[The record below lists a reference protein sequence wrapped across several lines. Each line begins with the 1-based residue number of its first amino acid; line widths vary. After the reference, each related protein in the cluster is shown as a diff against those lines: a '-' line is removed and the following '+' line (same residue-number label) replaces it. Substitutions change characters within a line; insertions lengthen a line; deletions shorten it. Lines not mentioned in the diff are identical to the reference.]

1 MSELAEHPREIEGAR
16 WQQWLLPGALRE
28 REDGRR
34 SPRDWFVDVLGF
46 LIAIGLGLYLLG
58 LTEDEH
64 SELALLGEV
73 VLGTLACLSL
83 WLRRRWPFGV
93 ALATGLAS
101 ILFVAPGGAAVIAT
115 FCAVIRVPWRQV
127 ALLVAIGVTTA
138 LVIPAIYPT
147 EDDYPTELLIGLL
160 FTGFVVGWALF
171 VRVQRELFLSMRE
184 RTARL
189 ETAQQLRV
197 EQAREAERRRIARE
211 MHDVLAHRLALLSL
225 HAGALEFRP
234 DAPPAEIAQAAG
246 VVRASARAALEELRE
261 VIGVLREQEP
271 DDDAPAGSAPE
282 PPQPTLVQIPA
293 LVERSRATGMRI
305 GCRIEL
311 DGLDDVA
318 LPDVL
323 GRTAY
328 RIVQEGLTNAH
339 KHAPAAAVEVVV
351 EARAAGGGAIGAAG
365 DAGEAGRAGANGD
378 LLVAVLS
385 RRPIGAPPAAA
396 AAANGLP
403 GAGTGLVGLG
413 ERVALAGG
421 ALEHGPDANG
431 DFLLRATLPLP
442 R

>member
-1 MSELAEHPREIEGAR
+1 MSEPAEHPREIPGAR

-34 SPRDWFVDVLGF
+34 SPRDWLVDVLGF
-46 LIAIGLGLYLLG
+46 LIAIVLGMYLLDA
-58 LTEDEH
+58 TEDHH
-64 SELALLGEV
+64 SELAMVGEV
-73 VLGTLACLSL
+73 VLGSLACGAL

-93 ALATGLAS
+93 ALATGLIS
-101 ILFVAPGGAAVIAT
+101 ILFVAPGGAAAIAC

-127 ALLVAIGVTTA
+127 ALLVAVGVTTA
-138 LVIPAIYPT
+138 VVIPAIYPT
-147 EDDYPTELLIGLL
+147 EDDYTTELLIGLL
-160 FTGFVVGWALF
+160 FTGFIVGWALF
-171 VRVQRELFLSMRE
+171 VRVQRQLLLSMRE

-189 ETAQQLRV
+189 ETDQQLRV
-197 EQAREAERRRIARE
+197 EQARDAERRRIARE
-211 MHDVLAHRLALLSL
+211 MHDVLAHRVALLSL

-246 VVRASARAALEELRE
+246 VVRSSARAALEDLRE

-271 DDDAPAGSAPE
+271 DDGAPGGAPE

-311 DGLDDVA
+311 DGLDAAVV
-318 LPDVL
+318 PDAL

-351 EARAAGGGAIGAAG
+351 ETRAAA
-365 DAGEAGRAGANGD
+365 
-378 LLVAVLS
+378 LVVAVLS

-403 GAGTGLVGLG
+403 GTGTGLVGLG

-421 ALEHGPDANG
+421 ALEHGPDADG

>member
-1 MSELAEHPREIEGAR
+1 MSELAEHPADLLSAR
-16 WQQWLLPGALRE
+16 WRQWLLPGALRE

-46 LIAIGLGLYLLG
+46 LIALVLGMYLLDA
-58 LTEDEH
+58 TEDHH
-64 SELALLGEV
+64 SELAMLGEV
-73 VLGTLACLSL
+73 VIGTLACGAL

-101 ILFVAPGGAAVIAT
+101 ILFIAPGGAAAVAT

-127 ALLVAIGVTTA
+127 VLLTALGVTTA
-138 LVIPAIYPT
+138 AVIPAIYPT

-160 FTGFVVGWALF
+160 FTGFVIGWALF
-171 VRVQRELFLSMRE
+171 VRVQRELFRSLSE
-184 RTARL
+184 RAERL
-189 ETAQQLRV
+189 ETEQLLHV

-234 DAPPAEIAQAAG
+234 DAPAAEIAQAAG
-246 VVRASARAALEELRE
+246 VVRSSARAALQDLRQ
-261 VIGVLREQEP
+261 VIGVLREQE
-271 DDDAPAGSAPE
+271 AEAGGALE

-293 LVERSRATGMRI
+293 LIERSRATGMRV

-311 DGLDDVA
+311 GGIGAGAISDA
-318 LPDVL
+318 L

-351 EARAAGGGAIGAAG
+351 EARAASA
-365 DAGEAGRAGANGD
+365 DADTAANGAPANE

-385 RRPIGAPPAAA
+385 RRPVGAPTAAA
-396 AAANGLP
+396 AAPDGLP

-421 ALEHGPDANG
+421 ALEHGPDRDG

-442 R
+442 LSR

>member
-1 MSELAEHPREIEGAR
+1 MSEPAEQQREIPGAR

-34 SPRDWFVDVLGF
+34 SPRDWLVDVLGF
-46 LIAIGLGLYLLG
+46 LIAIVLGMYLLDA
-58 LTEDEH
+58 TEDHH
-64 SELALLGEV
+64 SDLAMLGEV
-73 VLGTLACLSL
+73 VIGSLACGAL

-93 ALATGLAS
+93 ALATGLIS
-101 ILFVAPGGAAVIAT
+101 ILFVAPGGAAAIAC

-127 ALLVAIGVTTA
+127 ALLVAVGVTTA
-138 LVIPAIYPT
+138 AVIPSIYPT
-147 EDDYPTELLIGLL
+147 EDDYTTELLIGLL
-160 FTGFVVGWALF
+160 FTGFIVGWALF
-171 VRVQRELFLSMRE
+171 VRVQRQLLLSMRE

-189 ETAQQLRV
+189 ETEQQLRV
-197 EQAREAERRRIARE
+197 EQARAAERGRIARE
-211 MHDVLAHRLALLSL
+211 MHDVLAHRIALLSL

-246 VVRASARAALEELRE
+246 VVRSSARAALEELRE
-261 VIGVLREQEP
+261 VVGVLREEP
-271 DDDAPAGSAPE
+271 APDGAPE
-282 PPQPTLVQIPA
+282 PPQPTLAQIPA

-311 DGLDDVA
+311 DGLDGDG
-318 LPDVL
+318 LPDAL

-351 EARAAGGGAIGAAG
+351 QARAVGAPADAAG
-365 DAGEAGRAGANGD
+365 APRSAGD
-378 LLVAVLS
+378 LLVTVLS
-385 RRPIGAPPAAA
+385 RRPVGAPPAATSA
-396 AAANGLP
+396 ASGLP

-421 ALEHGPDANG
+421 ALEYGPDADG